1 MRQTTFQARANVSQP
16 AGRKE
21 AAPPRRTVVNGPT
34 TKMPPGPKHLLGLK
48 FVQRFRATPLPF
60 LMELHKDYG
69 DIVYS
74 RMGPYR
80 AFFFFHPD
88 QVREI
93 LADKTKLLPKF
104 RLQVRVLRQWDGNGL
119 LLSEG
124 EFWARQRRLVQP
136 AFQPKRFAGYAEA
149 MVHKSESMA
158 QEWERLSEGSIIQME
173 EAMTSLTLAIAAKTF
188 FDADLA
194 ADAQSLRKAVAI
206 LSETAV
212 REMGEVIHLPDW
224 APVPRI
230 RAKKWAMNY
239 LDSTIRRVIAERRKT
254 GEDRGDLL
262 SMLLHAVDSEDSKT
276 RMTDEQARDEAM
288 VLFLAGHDTTAAGLT
303 WFWYIMGKYPGIQ
316 QKVHNEIDGVLHNN
330 SPGFADVARLPYLS
344 SVIKETLRLYPPAV
358 GIFAREAKE
367 QMELGG
373 YEIPKGS
380 IVYGFSYVTH
390 RDERWFPEPERFD
403 PERFLGER
411 ERALSPFAYFPF
423 GAGPRACIGAQF
435 ALTEMILVAAC
446 LLGRFEFSLRPED
459 RDPEP
464 LAHLSLR
471 PRGGL
476 SVILRKRDDRGG

>member
-1 MRQTTFQARANVSQP
+1 
-16 AGRKE
+16 
-21 AAPPRRTVVNGPT
+21 
-34 TKMPPGPKHLLGLK
+34 LGLK
-48 FVQRFRATPLPF
+48 LVQRFRTAALPF

-74 RMGPYR
+74 GMGPYR

-93 LADKTKLLPKF
+93 LTEKAKLLPKF
-104 RLQVRVLRQWDGNGL
+104 RLQVRVLQQWDGNGL

-136 AFQPKRFAGYAEA
+136 AFHVKRFAAYADA
-149 MVHKSESMA
+149 MVQKSESIA
-158 QEWERLSEGSIIQME
+158 QEWERLPEGSVIPME
-173 EAMTSLTLAIAAKTF
+173 EAITDLTLEIAAKTF
-188 FDADLA
+188 FGADLA
-194 ADAQSLRKAVAI
+194 AEAQNLRKAVAI

-224 APVPRI
+224 TPLPRI

-239 LDSTIRRVIAERRKT
+239 LDSAIRRFIAERRRT

-288 VLFLAGHDTTAAGLT
+288 VLFLAGHDTTASGLT
-303 WFWYIMGKYPGIQ
+303 WLWYIMGKHP
-316 QKVHNEIDGVLHNN
+316 EIEQRAHDEIRNVLQTN
-330 SPGFADVARLPYLS
+330 SPGFSDVAKLPYLS
-344 SVIKETLRLYPPAV
+344 SVIKETLRLYPSAI

-380 IVYGFSYVTH
+380 IVYAFSYVTH
-390 RDERWFPEPERFD
+390 RDQRWFPEPETFY
-403 PERFLGER
+403 PERFLGEK
-411 ERALSPFAYFPF
+411 ERKVSPFAYFPF

-435 ALTEMILVAAC
+435 ALTEMTLVAAC
-446 LLGRFEFSLRPED
+446 LLRRFQFSLRPGD
-459 RDPEP
+459 QDPEP
-464 LAHLSLR
+464 LTLLSLR
-471 PRGGL
+471 PKAGL
-476 SVILRKRDDRGG
+476 PMVLRKRDVGIRKIAGLKQAYNWPSSGDGCD

>member
-1 MRQTTFQARANVSQP
+1 MQRRIDDHCTYYSPTVINRP
-16 AGRKE
+16 ATIR
-21 AAPPRRTVVNGPT
+21 
-34 TKMPPGPKHLLGLK
+34 PPGPRRLLGLK
-48 FVQRFRATPLPF
+48 FIQRFRTAPLV
-60 LMELHKDYG
+60 LLSELRQAYG

-88 QVREI
+88 QIREI
-93 LADKTKLLPKF
+93 LADKVKLLPKF
-104 RLQVRVLRQWDGNGL
+104 RLQVGVLQQWDGNGL

-136 AFQPKRFAGYAEA
+136 AFQAKRFAGYADA
-149 MVHKSESMA
+149 MVHKSESLA
-158 QEWERLSEGSIIQME
+158 QVWEGLPDRSVIDAE
-173 EAMTSLTLAIAAKTF
+173 EAMTGLTLEIIAKTF
-188 FDADLA
+188 FDADLTA
-194 ADAQSLRKAVAI
+194 ETRNLGKAVAV

-212 REMGEVIHLPDW
+212 REMGAVIHLPDW
-224 APVPRI
+224 TPLPRI
-230 RAKKWAMNY
+230 RAKKWAMIY
-239 LDSTIRRVIAERRKT
+239 LDSTIRRFIAERRKT

-303 WFWYIMGKYPGIQ
+303 WFWYIMGKYPEIQ
-316 QKVHNEIDGVLHNN
+316 QRAHEEIESVLQKK
-330 SPGFADVARLPYLS
+330 SPGFADVVKLPYLS
-344 SVIKETLRLYPPAV
+344 SVIKETLRLYPPAIGV
-358 GIFAREAKE
+358 FAREAKE
-367 QMELGG
+367 NIELGG
-373 YEIPKGS
+373 YQIPKGS
-380 IVYGFSYVTH
+380 IVYAFSYVTH

-403 PERFLGER
+403 PERFLGEK
-411 ERALSPFAYFPF
+411 ERKFSPFAYFPF

-435 ALTEMILVAAC
+435 ALTEMTLVAAC
-446 LLGRFEFSLRPED
+446 LLRRFEFSLRPGD

-476 SVILRKRDDRGG
+476 SMVLRKRGNS